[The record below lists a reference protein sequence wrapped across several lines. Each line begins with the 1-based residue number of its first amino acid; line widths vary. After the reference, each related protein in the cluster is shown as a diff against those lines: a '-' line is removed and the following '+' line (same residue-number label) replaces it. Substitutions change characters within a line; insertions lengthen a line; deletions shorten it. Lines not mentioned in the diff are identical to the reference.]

1 MTGVTKIF
9 AYKGLTRNREIVNTP
24 VWVLPSILRLGQV
37 RDTEFGTNVSNKML
51 LTAPKCQGYSAFTVF
66 ELLRENQLEVG
77 KIIPPT
83 QISVKYWVLVMI
95 FFGKIFWKYL

>member
-1 MTGVTKIF
+1 MIGVETILV
-9 AYKGLTRNREIVNTP
+9 YKGLTRYVEIVNTP
-24 VWVLPSILRLGQV
+24 AWVLHNIWRLGQV